1 MPLRPHTHAHTHTQ
15 TLKCPQ
21 ITCNW
26 DASHNR
32 LSSIPYSS
40 ERPEHVCWV
49 STDRRVQT
57 KGQVKADRA
66 ETRAVGFGRDALTP
80 LHTSLWPYVQP
91 EKRPWEV
98 HVLVKQSRTLWS
110 PSKSS
115 LPAFCLWKNFSQRIS
130 LMREVRKCRSKEKQ
144 SYRTKVYYEIIIG

>member
-1 MPLRPHTHAHTHTQ
+1 MSVNSASEATHTHTHTQ

-26 DASHNR
+26 DASHNQ
-32 LSSIPYSS
+32 LFSIPYSS
-40 ERPEHVCWV
+40 ERPDHVYWV

-98 HVLVKQSRTLWS
+98 PCPGETEQDPLVTLQKFS
-110 PSKSS
+110 ACL
-115 LPAFCLWKNFSQRIS
+115 LPL
-130 LMREVRKCRSKEKQ
+130 EKL
-144 SYRTKVYYEIIIG
+144 